1 MIHKTIHA
9 VQISPGGE
17 AGAVVRNEQ
26 TAKHLARL
34 FGLFA
39 SVDHH
44 LKKKSGTKQGHN
56 LKNTM
61 LSFLG
66 SNRQQ
71 ARVLLGHL
79 QWIALS

>member
-17 AGAVVRNEQ
+17 AGAVVRIEQ

-44 LKKKSGTKQGHN
+44 LKKSGTKQGHN

-79 QWIALS
+79 LWIALS